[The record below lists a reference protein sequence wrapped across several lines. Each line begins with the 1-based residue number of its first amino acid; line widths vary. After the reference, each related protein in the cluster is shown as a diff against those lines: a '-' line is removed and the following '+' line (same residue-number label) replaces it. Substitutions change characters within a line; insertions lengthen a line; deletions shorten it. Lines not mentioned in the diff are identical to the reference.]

1 MTATLER
8 PGRAAPTIP
17 STPAPDIALVVL
29 LVLAACEPANTPLRW
44 LSDDPAARWWFQIPL
59 WGFALLV
66 ALVDSR
72 GLRAAVRTPA
82 RWLLLTGIWMMAV
95 SPFGLVP
102 HLDLATA
109 AGFTAYVLA
118 GAAVVDAGGWPR
130 LRAALFP
137 ASAVLLVASTLT
149 ELSGIGGSRWFG
161 VFRDPN
167 ALAFGCVIAALCG
180 VDRWMRGG
188 RQGLL
193 LAAAALPVLVL
204 TDGRI
209 AMAALA
215 VGIAALVRPA
225 LPPMVLPLAIV
236 AVCVGVVLLAAN
248 ESLGERASRSV
259 SRSGESE
266 EIRTLTGRT
275 EIWEV
280 AVDEVR
286 DRPITGIGA
295 GSTTEMYTIAED
307 QDRIGFVVTHGHD
320 VWVQL
325 ALSGGVVAV
334 VLVLLGSIDFAVRA
348 RIRPVRDRDALM
360 LALFVHGITE
370 DVMAEPRFTVII
382 AAAAFAAT
390 APRRARLRQLTRGR
404 LTRRRSRTPSP

>member
-1 MTATLER
+1 MTAALER
-8 PGRAAPTIP
+8 AGTARASVPSAPP
-17 STPAPDIALVVL
+17 PDAALVTL
-29 LVLAACEPANTPLRW
+29 LVLAACEPTNTPLRW
-44 LSDDPAARWWFQIPL
+44 LTDDSAARWWYQVAL
-59 WGFALLV
+59 WTFALLV
-66 ALVDSR
+66 ALADGR
-72 GLRAAVRTPA
+72 GLRAALRSPA
-82 RWLLLTGIWMMAV
+82 RWLLFTGVWMMAV

-118 GAAVVDAGGWPR
+118 GAAVVDGGGWPR

-137 ASAVLLVASTLT
+137 ASAVLLVVSALT

-167 ALAFGCVIAALCG
+167 ALAFGCVVAALCG
-180 VDRWMRGG
+180 IDRWMRGG

-193 LAAAALPVLVL
+193 LAASALPILVL

-215 VGIAALVRPA
+215 VGVAALLRPA
-225 LPPMVLPLAIV
+225 LPPAILPLALV
-236 AVCVGVVLLAAN
+236 AVCTGVVLLAAN
-248 ESLGERASRSV
+248 DSLGERASRSV

-275 EIWEV
+275 GIWEI
-280 AVDEVR
+280 ALDEVR
-286 DRPITGIGA
+286 DRPVTGIGA
-295 GSTTEMYTIAED
+295 GSTTEVYTVAEE

-320 VWVQL
+320 LWVQL

-334 VLVLLGSIDFAVRA
+334 LLVLLGSLEFAVRA

-370 DVMAEPRFTVII
+370 DVMAEPRFTVIV

-390 APRRARLRQLTRGR
+390 APRRARLRQLR
-404 LTRRRSRTPSP
+404 RRRSRTPSP

>member
-8 PGRAAPTIP
+8 GGRPSAAPP
-17 STPAPDIALVVL
+17 AAPAPDVALVVL

-44 LSDDPAARWWFQIPL
+44 LSDDPTARWWFQVPL
-59 WGFALLV
+59 WCVALLV
-66 ALVDSR
+66 GLVDGR
-72 GLRAAVRTPA
+72 GLGAAIRTPA
-82 RWLLLTGIWMMAV
+82 RWLLLTGIWMLVV
-95 SPFGLVP
+95 SPVGRVP

-137 ASAVLLVASTLT
+137 ASAVLLVASALT
-149 ELSGIGGSRWFG
+149 EVSGIGGSRWFG

-167 ALAFGCVIAALCG
+167 ALAFGCVVAALCG

-188 RQGLL
+188 RHGLL
-193 LAAAALPVLVL
+193 LATAALPVLVL

-215 VGIAALVRPA
+215 VGLASLVRPA
-225 LPPMVLPLAIV
+225 LPAIVLPLVIV
-236 AVCVGVVLLAAN
+236 AACTGGALLAAN
-248 ESLGERASRSV
+248 DSLGERASRSV

-275 EIWEV
+275 EIW
-280 AVDEVR
+280 AIALDEVR
-286 DRPITGIGA
+286 ERPVTGIGA
-295 GSTTEMYTIAED
+295 GSTPEVFAVAEE

-334 VLVLLGSIDFAVRA
+334 ALVLLGSIDFAVRA

-370 DVMAEPRFTVII
+370 DVVAEPRFTVII
-382 AAAAFAAT
+382 AAAAFAAA
-390 APRRARLRQLTRGR
+390 APRRARLGQLR
-404 LTRRRSRTPSP
+404 RRRSRTPSP